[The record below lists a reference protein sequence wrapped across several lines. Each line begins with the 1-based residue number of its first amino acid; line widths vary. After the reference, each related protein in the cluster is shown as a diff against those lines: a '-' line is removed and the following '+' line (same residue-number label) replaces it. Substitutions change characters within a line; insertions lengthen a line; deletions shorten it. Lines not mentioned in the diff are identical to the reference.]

1 MERNSTSHLV
11 SNSVSPK
18 ARSAFDPWKAFL
30 VSIRIDQ
37 WTKNFIL
44 FAALVFGGQLLSAR
58 ALVQSFIAFLAF
70 CALSSAMYL
79 LNDIVDQAED
89 RRHPTKRLRPIA
101 MGTLNPTLAVLGAG
115 LLGVAGITVGF
126 FLNTSFGL
134 VATAFLGL
142 LFLYNHWLKFIFI
155 IDVLAIGVGFVLR
168 AMAGA
173 LAIDVPIS
181 QWLLMCTILLALFL
195 GCAKRRH
202 ELTTLGTEAFLHRR
216 TLLEYRPEFLDQ
228 LLSILAGSTIVTYIF
243 YTIDPATI
251 KNIGTDWI
259 TITLL
264 FPIYGIFRYMHLI
277 RRENSKGNPS
287 DVLLS
292 DRPLLACIVLWVLTV
307 TVIIYHPF
315 LL

>member
-11 SNSVSPK
+11 NDSASYK
-18 ARSAFDPWKAFL
+18 ARSTHGPFKAFL

-44 FAALVFGGQLLSAR
+44 FAALVFGGQLLSTA
-58 ALVQSFIAFLAF
+58 ALVQSCVAFLVF
-70 CALSSAMYL
+70 CFLSSAMYL
-79 LNDIVDQAED
+79 LNDVVDQTED
-89 RRHPTKRLRPIA
+89 RRHPIKRLRPIA
-101 MGTLNPTLAVLGAG
+101 AGTLSPTLAILSAA
-115 LLGVAGITVGF
+115 LLGVAGITIGF
-126 FLNTSFGL
+126 FLNTSFGI

-142 LFLYNHWLKFIFI
+142 LILYNHWLKFIII
-155 IDVLAIGVGFVLR
+155 IDVIAIGVGFVLR

-202 ELTTLGTEAFLHRR
+202 ELTTLGDEAFLHRK
-216 TLLEYRPEFLDQ
+216 TLSEYRPEFLDQ

-243 YTIDPATI
+243 YTIDSTTI

-287 DVLLS
+287 DILLS
-292 DRPLLACIVLWVLTV
+292 DRPLLTCIVLWVVTV
-307 TVIIYHPF
+307 TIIIYHPF